1 MHYVHTMFYENHLTS
16 FKIELGT
23 QRA

>member
-1 MHYVHTMFYENHLTS
+1 MFYENQLTS
-16 FKIELGT
+16 FKVELGT